1 MIEKEPND
9 SFDLENVEIE
19 YNEDIDTNKTK
30 SLKKFPKKSVEFNLD
45 NPSQNFSKSLNFN
58 SHKKCFAPK
67 IKYKQY
73 LKKPS
78 PIFFKK
84 IKYNCHMNTQG
95 EVITEEILSEKE
107 PSLLD
112 ESSSSDFIIDNLEE
126 NNNINN
132 IENKVENE
140 PKENPIKKPIDDLI
154 NIYKEDKKTKE
165 EKNNDFKLYEHKTI
179 GTFAFHNNV
188 DIQNKNPIKYYRN
201 NLYRIKMKY
210 AKIIN
215 REQEF
220 YLKDELKNKYKLN
233 LIFNNK
239 KTNIDNEYKII
250 PINNDENS
258 NSDEENEITPNLR
271 GTISYNQSKLKKEKN
286 DEKKNKKD
294 KPKIV
299 NILEVLR
306 KSVK

>member
-1 MIEKEPND
+1 MIDKETND
-9 SFDLENVEIE
+9 FLDLDNVEIE
-19 YNEDIDTNKTK
+19 YNEDIDTTKTK
-30 SLKKFPKKSVEFNLD
+30 SLTKFPNKIVEFNLD
-45 NPSQNFSKSLNFN
+45 NASQNFSKSLNFN
-58 SHKKCFAPK
+58 SHKCYAPK
-67 IKYKQY
+67 IKHKQY

-84 IKYNCHMNTQG
+84 INYNNNLKIPN
-95 EVITEEILSEKE
+95 EPVIEEILSEKE
-107 PSLLD
+107 PSLMD
-112 ESSSSDFIIDNLEE
+112 EDSSSDFIIDDFDE
-126 NNNINN
+126 NNNNN
-132 IENKVENE
+132 NGNKNENE
-140 PKENPIKKPIDDLI
+140 PRENQNKKPIDDLI
-154 NIYKEDKKTKE
+154 NIYKEDKKPKE

-188 DIQNKNPIKYYRN
+188 EIQDKNQIKLYRN
-201 NLYRIKMKY
+201 NLCRIKMKY

-220 YLKDELKNKYKLN
+220 SLNDELKNKYGLN

-239 KTNIDNEYKII
+239 KTNVDNEYKII

-258 NSDEENEITPNLR
+258 DSEEENDISTNLR
-271 GTISYNQSKLKKEKN
+271 ETISYNQSKLKKKKN
-286 DEKKNKKD
+286 NEKKNEKD

>member
-1 MIEKEPND
+1 MIDKETND
-9 SFDLENVEIE
+9 FLDLDNVEIE
-19 YNEDIDTNKTK
+19 YNEDTDATKTK
-30 SLKKFPKKSVEFNLD
+30 SLKKFPKKTVEFNID
-45 NPSQNFSKSLNFN
+45 NPSQHFSKSLNFN
-58 SHKKCFAPK
+58 SHKCYAPK
-67 IKYKQY
+67 IKHKQY

-84 IKYNCHMNTQG
+84 IKYNNNMNIPNEQ
-95 EVITEEILSEKE
+95 VIEEILSEKE
-107 PSLLD
+107 PSLMD
-112 ESSSSDFIIDNLEE
+112 EDSSSDFIIDNIDES
-126 NNNINN
+126 NNNNK
-132 IENKVENE
+132 ENKYESE
-140 PKENPIKKPIDDLI
+140 PKENPNKKPIDDLI
-154 NIYKEDKKTKE
+154 NIYKEDKKTRE

-220 YLKDELKNKYKLN
+220 YPKDELKNKYKLN

-258 NSDEENEITPNLR
+258 DSDEENEITPNLR

-286 DEKKNKKD
+286 DEKKNEKD

>member
-1 MIEKEPND
+1 MIDKEAND
-9 SFDLENVEIE
+9 FLDLDNVEIE
-19 YNEDIDTNKTK
+19 YNEDTDTNKTK
-30 SLKKFPKKSVEFNLD
+30 SLKKFPKKSVEFNID
-45 NPSQNFSKSLNFN
+45 NPSKNFCKSLNFN
-58 SHKKCFAPK
+58 SHKCYAPK
-67 IKYKQY
+67 IKHKQY

-84 IKYNCHMNTQG
+84 IKYNNNLNIPNG
-95 EVITEEILSEKE
+95 PVIEEILSEKE
-107 PSLLD
+107 PSLMD
-112 ESSSSDFIIDNLEE
+112 EDSSSDFFIDNIDES
-126 NNNINN
+126 NN
-132 IENKVENE
+132 ENKYENE
-140 PKENPIKKPIDDLI
+140 PKENTIKKPIDDLI

-188 DIQNKNPIKYYRN
+188 DIQNKNPIKFYRN

-220 YLKDELKNKYKLN
+220 SLKDELKNKYGIN
-233 LIFNNK
+233 LIFNNR

-258 NSDEENEITPNLR
+258 DSDEENDISTNLR
-271 GTISYNQSKLKKEKN
+271 GTISYNQSKLKKGKN
-286 DEKKNKKD
+286 NEKKSEKD

>member
-1 MIEKEPND
+1 MKDKEKND
-9 SFDLENVEIE
+9 DFLDLDNVEIE
-19 YNEDIDTNKTK
+19 YNEDIDTTKTK

-58 SHKKCFAPK
+58 SHKCYAPK
-67 IKYKQY
+67 IKHKQF

-84 IKYNCHMNTQG
+84 IKYDNNLNIPN
-95 EVITEEILSEKE
+95 EPVIEEILSEKE
-107 PSLLD
+107 PSLMD
-112 ESSSSDFIIDNLEE
+112 EDSSSDCIIDNIDES
-126 NNNINN
+126 NNNNL
-132 IENKVENE
+132 ENKYENE
-140 PKENPIKKPIDDLI
+140 PKENLNKKPIDDLI
-154 NIYKEDKKTKE
+154 NIYKGDKKSKE

-188 DIQNKNPIKYYRN
+188 DIQDKNPIKSYRN
-201 NLYRIKMKY
+201 NLYKIKMKY

-215 REQEF
+215 REQE
-220 YLKDELKNKYKLN
+220 YSLKDEFRNKYKFN

-239 KTNIDNEYKII
+239 KTNFDNEYKII

-258 NSDEENEITPNLR
+258 DSEEENDFSTNLR
-271 GTISYNQSKLKKEKN
+271 GTISYNQSKLKK
-286 DEKKNKKD
+286 EKKNKKD